1 MAEPSFFIRGPRHY
15 KKKFVAEGSS
25 SSSSSFL
32 DTDIIEI
39 SPPPG
44 PPPMWES
51 KPPKQ
56 KLIVGHEIIAVE
68 NEDPDD
74 VVVIDEKVAVNGKG
88 KKPMLNYF
96 PGDEVISL
104 DGLPSS
110 QTKEY
115 VKGNMSPLLSS
126 IDDDL
131 DRLDVF
137 YGDHQY
143 DMQQSYIDSLNIRSG
158 TEATIPMWP
167 ASAASKKHEV
177 PANNSSLFGT
187 PNYSNISSSK
197 VDDFKSAS
205 SVKPSPYKNHMSKSA
220 SFSRSPIT
228 SRHDLPSF
236 VEATIP
242 MWPAS
247 AASKKHEV
255 PANNSSLFGTP
266 NYSNISSSKVDDFK
280 SASFVKPSPYENHMS
295 KSASFSRSPITSRH
309 DLPSFV
315 IPPMPQGSFAHS
327 TMKSA
332 TSSSPYYPH
341 SGGNAYN
348 DWLPYPVHVN
358 QNPIVT
364 STYLPIESLPR
375 DSISLED
382 IISAKISPPSTYGQG
397 NSSSDSILK
406 KLELFKKF
414 DTLGDHLGHYYDKI
428 KTSFKPSD
436 SWANKI
442 ADEWRMLEK
451 DLPDTIFVRVYEAR
465 MDLLRAV
472 MIGADGTPY
481 HDGLFFFDVHFTSSY
496 PTNPPLV
503 NYHAHGLRINPN
515 LYNCGKVCLSLLGT
529 WSGTGV
535 EQWRPCKSNMLQVL
549 VSIQGLILNAEP
561 FYNEPAYETT
571 KNSIYCKEESR
582 DYSETTFLLSLKT
595 MLYTMR
601 NPPKH
606 FEDLVY
612 GHFHKRAH
620 DILEACRAYLKG
632 VEMGSFVK
640 GRIHG
645 TTKTCSQLFKTNL
658 PLYIKTLVEAF
669 TKIGVKDCEKF
680 LIS

>member
-1 MAEPSFFIRGPRHY
+1 
-15 KKKFVAEGSS
+15 
-25 SSSSSFL
+25 
-32 DTDIIEI
+32 
-39 SPPPG
+39 
-44 PPPMWES
+44 
-51 KPPKQ
+51 
-56 KLIVGHEIIAVE
+56 
-68 NEDPDD
+68 
-74 VVVIDEKVAVNGKG
+74 
-88 KKPMLNYF
+88 MLNYF

-158 TEATIPMWP
+158 T
-167 ASAASKKHEV
+167 
-177 PANNSSLFGT
+177 
-187 PNYSNISSSK
+187 
-197 VDDFKSAS
+197 
-205 SVKPSPYKNHMSKSA
+205 
-220 SFSRSPIT
+220 
-228 SRHDLPSF
+228 
-236 VEATIP
+236 EATIP

-428 KTSFKPSD
+428 KTSFKPVSLWINLFWFFC
-436 SWANKI
+436 SYI
-442 ADEWRMLEK
+442 HT
-451 DLPDTIFVRVYEAR
+451 PDNILTEEFVN
-465 MDLLRAV
+465 
-472 MIGADGTPY
+472 
-481 HDGLFFFDVHFTSSY
+481 LFF
-496 PTNPPLV
+496 
-503 NYHAHGLRINPN
+503 
-515 LYNCGKVCLSLLGT
+515 
-529 WSGTGV
+529 
-535 EQWRPCKSNMLQVL
+535 
-549 VSIQGLILNAEP
+549 
-561 FYNEPAYETT
+561 
-571 KNSIYCKEESR
+571 
-582 DYSETTFLLSLKT
+582 
-595 MLYTMR
+595 
-601 NPPKH
+601 
-606 FEDLVY
+606 
-612 GHFHKRAH
+612 
-620 DILEACRAYLKG
+620 
-632 VEMGSFVK
+632 
-640 GRIHG
+640 
-645 TTKTCSQLFKTNL
+645 
-658 PLYIKTLVEAF
+658 
-669 TKIGVKDCEKF
+669 
-680 LIS
+680 

>member
-1 MAEPSFFIRGPRHY
+1 
-15 KKKFVAEGSS
+15 
-25 SSSSSFL
+25 
-32 DTDIIEI
+32 
-39 SPPPG
+39 
-44 PPPMWES
+44 
-51 KPPKQ
+51 
-56 KLIVGHEIIAVE
+56 
-68 NEDPDD
+68 
-74 VVVIDEKVAVNGKG
+74 
-88 KKPMLNYF
+88 MLNYF

-205 SVKPSPYKNHMSKSA
+205 
-220 SFSRSPIT
+220 
-228 SRHDLPSF
+228 
-236 VEATIP
+236 
-242 MWPAS
+242 
-247 AASKKHEV
+247 
-255 PANNSSLFGTP
+255 
-266 NYSNISSSKVDDFK
+266 
-280 SASFVKPSPYENHMS
+280 FVKPSPYENHMS

-315 IPPMPQGSFAHS
+315 IPPMPQGPFAHS

-428 KTSFKPSD
+428 KTSFKPVSLWINLFWFFC
-436 SWANKI
+436 SYI
-442 ADEWRMLEK
+442 HT
-451 DLPDTIFVRVYEAR
+451 PDNILTEEFVN
-465 MDLLRAV
+465 
-472 MIGADGTPY
+472 
-481 HDGLFFFDVHFTSSY
+481 LFF
-496 PTNPPLV
+496 
-503 NYHAHGLRINPN
+503 
-515 LYNCGKVCLSLLGT
+515 
-529 WSGTGV
+529 
-535 EQWRPCKSNMLQVL
+535 
-549 VSIQGLILNAEP
+549 
-561 FYNEPAYETT
+561 
-571 KNSIYCKEESR
+571 
-582 DYSETTFLLSLKT
+582 
-595 MLYTMR
+595 
-601 NPPKH
+601 
-606 FEDLVY
+606 
-612 GHFHKRAH
+612 
-620 DILEACRAYLKG
+620 
-632 VEMGSFVK
+632 
-640 GRIHG
+640 
-645 TTKTCSQLFKTNL
+645 
-658 PLYIKTLVEAF
+658 
-669 TKIGVKDCEKF
+669 
-680 LIS
+680 